1 MSTRSSGPV
10 QSRRLGLLQQHPLA
24 CFFVLTYSA
33 AWFLWIGNFPGT
45 PKGRHAVLAI
55 GPTAKPST
63 GRPPGTAWRSSD
75 AFVSTAMM
83 KTVEPQQPG
92 YLPHSEAVAAPMDR
106 LTQRKALVVGHR
118 PQSLPSAAPRPG
130 REHRVRRA
138 RSAPRPPD
146 LRAGGPARRVL
157 CAGPPGHLTL
167 SAAPPASPTADS
179 SHLPYRHRPF
189 TQP

>member
-55 GPTAKPST
+55 GPTAKPGT

-75 AFVSTAMM
+75 A
-83 KTVEPQQPG
+83 
-92 YLPHSEAVAAPMDR
+92 LIR
-106 LTQRKALVVGHR
+106 
-118 PQSLPSAAPRPG
+118 
-130 REHRVRRA
+130 RVRLDRHDEDRRA
-138 RSAPRPPD
+138 AA
-146 LRAGGPARRVL
+146 AGLSPA
-157 CAGPPGHLTL
+157 
-167 SAAPPASPTADS
+167 
-179 SHLPYRHRPF
+179 
-189 TQP
+189 Q

>member
-10 QSRRLGLLQQHPLA
+10 QSRRLGPLQQHPLA

-55 GPTAKPST
+55 GPTAKPGT

-118 PQSLPSAAPRPG
+118 PQSLPSAPLRVPDESIAFAERGQHRDRQTFEPAFPLGAFFAQDRPG
-130 REHRVRRA
+130 I
-138 RSAPRPPD
+138 
-146 LRAGGPARRVL
+146 
-157 CAGPPGHLTL
+157 
-167 SAAPPASPTADS
+167 
-179 SHLPYRHRPF
+179 
-189 TQP
+189 